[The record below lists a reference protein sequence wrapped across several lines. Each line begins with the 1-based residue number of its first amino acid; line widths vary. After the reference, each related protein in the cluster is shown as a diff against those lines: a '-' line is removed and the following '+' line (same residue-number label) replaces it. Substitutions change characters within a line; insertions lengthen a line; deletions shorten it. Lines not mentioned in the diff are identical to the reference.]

1 MTARNIGITVTPPKK
16 DCKDPDCPFHGNLS
30 VRGMQRE
37 GPVVKDG
44 MERTVVIQRDYAFYV
59 PKFRRYERRRSRLHA
74 HNPPCINAK
83 TGDIVNVMECRPLS
97 KTVSFV
103 VIQKQSGKGGKAG

>member
-1 MTARNIGITVTPPKK
+1 MAARNIGVSVKPPRK
-16 DCKDPDCPFHGNLS
+16 DCEDPDCPFHGALP
-30 VRGMQRE
+30 VRGSKYE

-44 MERTVVIQRDYAFYV
+44 MEKTVVIQQDYSFYV

-74 HNPPCINAK
+74 HNPPCIDAK
-83 TGDIVNVMECRPLS
+83 IGDVVNVMECRPLS

-103 VIQKQSGKGGKAG
+103 VIQKHAGKGGKAG

>member
-1 MTARNIGITVTPPKK
+1 MTTRNLGVTVTPPKK
-16 DCKDPDCPFHGNLS
+16 DCTDRDCPFHGTLS
-30 VRGMQRE
+30 VRGMRLE

-44 MERTVVIQRDYAFYV
+44 MDLTVVIQRDYAFFI

-83 TGDIVNVMECRPLS
+83 EGDVVSVMECRPLS

-103 VIQKQSGKGGKAG
+103 VIEKQSKLGGKAG

>member
-1 MTARNIGITVTPPKK
+1 MPSRNIGITVTAPKK
-16 DCKDPDCPFHGNLS
+16 DCTDRDCPFHGTLS
-30 VRGMQRE
+30 VRGMRLE

-44 MERTVVIQRDYAFYV
+44 MDMTVVIQRDYAYYV
-59 PKFRRYERRRSRLHA
+59 PKFRRYERRRSRLHV

-83 TGDIVNVMECRPLS
+83 EGDVVSVMECRPLS

-103 VIQKQSGKGGKAG
+103 VIQKQPHAGGKSG